1 LEKDCKK
8 VLHVNIRHRLMR
20 GRSPPPCTPRAL
32 FLVQRRRRDG
42 GLKKVLKNLF
52 FFNTRPLVNQSH
64 FEKEVAKLCKQFFSD
79 LLPHQFSADVRGT
92 LLHPELGSKSI
103 SKFTNIVLFS
113 FVSSVLFASLPCCV
127 CRAVCAAPS
136 PAQLS

>member
-42 GLKKVLKNLF
+42 GLKKRKLVF
-52 FFNTRPLVNQSH
+52 FLHT
-64 FEKEVAKLCKQFFSD
+64 EKCKKIAF
-79 LLPHQFSADVRGT
+79 
-92 LLHPELGSKSI
+92 
-103 SKFTNIVLFS
+103 
-113 FVSSVLFASLPCCV
+113 
-127 CRAVCAAPS
+127 
-136 PAQLS
+136 